1 MICRL
6 DHLVLTVQN
15 LERTVDFYTSVLGM
29 EKEVFGA
36 GRIALKFGEQKFNLH
51 EASKEFEPKAAF
63 PTPGSADICLITN
76 LNLPIQE
83 AFERVRAK
91 GIEIIEGIVL
101 RTGANGLIESFYFR
115 DPDHNLIE
123 ISSYMTFIYDDIS

>member
-15 LERTVDFYTSVLGM
+15 IEKTVDFYTSVLGM

-36 GRIALKFGEQKFNLH
+36 GRVALKFGEQKFNLH
-51 EASKEFEPKAAF
+51 EVSKEFEPKAAF

-76 LNLPIQE
+76 LPIQE
-83 AFERVRAK
+83 AFERVSAK

-123 ISSYMTFIYDDIS
+123 ISSYMNLI

>member
-15 LERTVDFYTSVLGM
+15 IEKTVDFYTSVLGM

-36 GRIALKFGEQKFNLH
+36 GRVALKFGEQKFNLH
-51 EASKEFEPKAAF
+51 EVNKEFEPKAAF

-76 LNLPIQE
+76 LPIQK
-83 AFERVRAK
+83 AFEHVRAK
-91 GIEIIEGIVL
+91 GIEIIEGIVP
-101 RTGANGLIESFYFR
+101 RTGANGVIQSFYFR

-123 ISSYMTFIYDDIS
+123 ISSYSKITTE